1 MNNDVFNINIERFS
15 GPYFKLLELIEGRKL
30 SINEFSLSEITD
42 EYLNYIK
49 NINLNQE
56 KKNIDISQFILVAS
70 TLMLI
75 KAKSLFPNNIIY
87 SEEEKTSIRDLE
99 NKLKLNQ
106 IIFETS
112 KKINAI
118 YNKNKL
124 YSILKF
130 KNEEVVFIWDKRL
143 NTSFLYSIGMATL
156 LKIPKKETLKLVN
169 VRQTI
174 KIEEVI
180 EKILQRIQKETRVSF
195 KDFSNSLN
203 TDNQNLEEKK
213 KAFIISFLAILELI
227 KNGDLYAEQKENF
240 EEINILNTN
249 KNFEEITFKS

>member
-130 KNEEVVFIWDKRL
+130 KNEEVVFI
-143 NTSFLYSIGMATL
+143 
-156 LKIPKKETLKLVN
+156 
-169 VRQTI
+169 
-174 KIEEVI
+174 
-180 EKILQRIQKETRVSF
+180 
-195 KDFSNSLN
+195 
-203 TDNQNLEEKK
+203 
-213 KAFIISFLAILELI
+213 
-227 KNGDLYAEQKENF
+227 
-240 EEINILNTN
+240 
-249 KNFEEITFKS
+249 

>member
-1 MNNDVFNINIERFS
+1 
-15 GPYFKLLELIEGRKL
+15 
-30 SINEFSLSEITD
+30 
-42 EYLNYIK
+42 
-49 NINLNQE
+49 
-56 KKNIDISQFILVAS
+56 
-70 TLMLI
+70 
-75 KAKSLFPNNIIY
+75 
-87 SEEEKTSIRDLE
+87 
-99 NKLKLNQ
+99 
-106 IIFETS
+106 
-112 KKINAI
+112 
-118 YNKNKL
+118 
-124 YSILKF
+124 
-130 KNEEVVFIWDKRL
+130 
-143 NTSFLYSIGMATL
+143 MATL

>member
-1 MNNDVFNINIERFS
+1 
-15 GPYFKLLELIEGRKL
+15 
-30 SINEFSLSEITD
+30 
-42 EYLNYIK
+42 
-49 NINLNQE
+49 
-56 KKNIDISQFILVAS
+56 
-70 TLMLI
+70 
-75 KAKSLFPNNIIY
+75 
-87 SEEEKTSIRDLE
+87 
-99 NKLKLNQ
+99 
-106 IIFETS
+106 
-112 KKINAI
+112 
-118 YNKNKL
+118 
-124 YSILKF
+124 
-130 KNEEVVFIWDKRL
+130 
-143 NTSFLYSIGMATL
+143 MATL

-227 KNGDLYAEQKENF
+227 KNGDLSAEQKENF